1 MLPHEIMRT
10 SIPELLSFIDGYH
23 RRLRHSWE
31 QHRLLVYSIYSITTA
46 ENERVD
52 IEDWMPL
59 WFDLSPEERKL
70 NAAKERKVRGMVAD
84 KDIEHYRS
92 LGINI

>member
-31 QHRLLVYSIYSITTA
+31 QHRLLVYSIYAIVTP
-46 ENERVD
+46 ENDR
-52 IEDWMPL
+52 IEIEEWMPL

-70 NAAKERKVRGMVAD
+70 KDDKERRVKGMVAER
-84 KDIEHYRS
+84 DIEHYRS